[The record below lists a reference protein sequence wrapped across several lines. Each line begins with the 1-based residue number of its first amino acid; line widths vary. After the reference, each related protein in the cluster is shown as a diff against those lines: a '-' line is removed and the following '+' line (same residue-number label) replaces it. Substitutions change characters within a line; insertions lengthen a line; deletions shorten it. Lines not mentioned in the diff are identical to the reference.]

1 MLKELG
7 KGLLGV
13 VIIIVLFFFFLG
25 IKAFIITT
33 F

>member
-7 KGLLGV
+7 KGLLGF